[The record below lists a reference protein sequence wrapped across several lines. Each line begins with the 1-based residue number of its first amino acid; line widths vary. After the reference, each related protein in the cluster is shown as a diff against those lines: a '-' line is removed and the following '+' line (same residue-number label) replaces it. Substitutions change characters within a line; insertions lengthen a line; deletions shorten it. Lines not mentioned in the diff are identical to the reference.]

1 MRAVVRHEYG
11 DTSVLRVEE
20 IDEPEAEPGTVVVEV
35 AAAGVNMAE

>member
-20 IDEPEAEPGTVVVEV
+20 IDEPEAEPGTVVNKRFFRR
-35 AAAGVNMAE
+35 A